1 MNMQI
6 QSITSPAFRKYG
18 REIKHVDFSQL
29 IEQMRDTPVPDGVV
43 YEPGV
48 ARLEALPVMQELS
61 NVIYGEMPVQIGYCN
76 GHNKKLNALEYH
88 RSSEINVAATDAILM
103 LGLQSDIEEDFT
115 YDTAKIEA
123 FMVPAGTAV
132 EIYAT
137 TLHYAPCSVGEKGFQ
152 VAIILPK
159 GTNYTL
165 QGNHEKVAPDKT
177 APSEDALLA
186 ATNKWLIGHAQGGLE
201 EGAFIG
207 LMGNNPELD

>member
-1 MNMQI
+1 MQI

-29 IEQMRDTPVPDGVV
+29 LEQMRDTPVPDGVV

-165 QGNHEKVAPDKT
+165 QGVHEKVAPDKT

-207 LMGNNPELD
+207 LKGNNPALD